1 MTYVHYTCTAQMLIK
16 MKIAIPTTQAK
27 TVDAHFGHCEFYT
40 ILNISDQ
47 KSVIQSETLESPQ
60 GCGCKSNIAS
70 VLREKGV
77 TVMLAGNIGMGAINV
92 LCNHGIEVIRGC
104 EGEINKV
111 VSNYLSGNLQD
122 SGLTCTHHNDGH
134 TCEH

>member
-1 MTYVHYTCTAQMLIK
+1 
-16 MKIAIPTTQAK
+16 MKIAIPTTQSK

-40 ILNISDQ
+40 IFTISDQ
-47 KSVIQSETLESPQ
+47 KAIINSEILASPQ
-60 GCGCKSNIAS
+60 GCGCKSNIAG

-92 LCNHGIEVIRGC
+92 LNNNGIEVIRGC
-104 EGEINKV
+104 QGNINNV
-111 VSNYLSGNLQD
+111 AGSYLSGNLLD
-122 SGLTCTHHNDGH
+122 SGLTCSHHDEGH

>member
-1 MTYVHYTCTAQMLIK
+1 
-16 MKIAIPTTQAK
+16 MKIAVPTTQAK

-40 ILNISDQ
+40 IFTINQ
-47 KSVIQSETLESPQ
+47 KTIIQSETLASPQ

-70 VLREKGV
+70 TLREMGI

-92 LCNHGIEVIRGC
+92 LSNHDIHVIRGC
-104 EGEINKV
+104 EGDVSQV
-111 VSNYLSGNLQD
+111 VSKYLNNQLVD
-122 SGLTCTHHNDGH
+122 SGLTCSHHDHDH

>member
-1 MTYVHYTCTAQMLIK
+1 

-40 ILNISDQ
+40 IFTISDQ
-47 KSVIQSETLESPQ
+47 RAVIQTETLASPQ
-60 GCGCKSNIAS
+60 GCGCKSNIAG

-92 LCNHGIEVIRGC
+92 LTNQGIEVIRGC
-104 EGEINKV
+104 EGDVNKLV
-111 VSNYLSGNLQD
+111 IKYLSGTLRD
-122 SGLTCTHHNDGH
+122 SGLTCSHHEDGH
-134 TCEH
+134 SCEH